1 MRSGKVLF
9 WLGTF
14 LLTFTFLNCSDSLA
28 QSQARVYR
36 TSPAVW
42 GYASPPCGSCDYGRY
57 AQVPGSFPAYY
68 APQVPMGP
76 MIGGVVPTMSAYYV
90 PTVPVMGVYSAPVVP
105 VRRVRRR
112 AALVYPAVIEP
123 VYWYP
128 N

>member
-9 WLGTF
+9 LLSVF
-14 LLTFTFLNCSDSLA
+14 LFTFTCLNCSESSA
-28 QSQARVYR
+28 QSPAQVYR

-42 GYASPPCGSCDYGRY
+42 GYATAGFRGCDHGRY
-57 AQVPGSFPAYY
+57 APVAGSFPAYF

-76 MIGGVVPTMSAYYV
+76 MVGGVVPTMSAYYV
-90 PTVPVMGVYSAPVVP
+90 PTVPVMGVYAAPVVP

-112 AALVYPAVIEP
+112 AALIYPAVIEP